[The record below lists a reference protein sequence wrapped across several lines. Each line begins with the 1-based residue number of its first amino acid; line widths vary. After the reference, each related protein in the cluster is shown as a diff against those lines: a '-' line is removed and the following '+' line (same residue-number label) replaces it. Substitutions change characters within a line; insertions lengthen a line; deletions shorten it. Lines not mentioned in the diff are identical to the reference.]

1 MPPKYR
7 LGIEEIRQQ
16 LEPQNLSPP
25 ALPQPRVPWSAAL
38 LNSRSAARSANSST
52 STSYRQPIQVP
63 EITSETMDSDVEIV
77 EELSNPLT
85 AAHTQRFMRP
95 GDITS
100 STSPD
105 VMDPQP
111 ILDLTEEMER
121 LRTISREVMEEARN
135 YVLHM
140 NSLGI
145 FVDPSELMED

>member
-7 LGIEEIRQQ
+7 LGLEEIRQQ
-16 LEPQNLSPP
+16 QEPQNLSPP
-25 ALPQPRVPWSAAL
+25 ALLQQRVPRSVAL
-38 LNSRSAARSANSST
+38 LNSRSAARSTSSLT
-52 STSYRQPIQVP
+52 SASYRQPIQVP
-63 EITSETMDSDVEIV
+63 KITSETMDSDVEIV

-85 AAHTQRFMRP
+85 ATRTQQFTRS

-100 STSPD
+100 STGPD
-105 VMDPQP
+105 VTDPQP
-111 ILDLTEEMER
+111 VLDLTEEMER
-121 LRTISREVMEEARN
+121 LRTISREVTEEARN